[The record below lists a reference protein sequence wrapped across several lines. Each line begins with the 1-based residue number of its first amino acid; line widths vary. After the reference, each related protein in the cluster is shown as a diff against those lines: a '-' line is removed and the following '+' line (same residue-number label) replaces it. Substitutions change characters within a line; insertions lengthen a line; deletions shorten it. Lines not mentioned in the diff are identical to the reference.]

1 MRRDLDALTARE
13 HDLLVVGGGIYGAAA
28 AWDAAQRGLT
38 VALVE
43 REDFGAGVSW
53 NSLKTIHGGLRYL
66 QKADLARMRESI
78 RERRALMRIAPAIV
92 HPLPFLVPTYG
103 HGLAG
108 REALSIALALNDL
121 ISHDRN
127 HGLPVTHH
135 IPRGRILSRHEVL
148 GRIPGVLARGLT
160 GGGLWADAQVRSSE
174 RLGVGFVHA
183 AAEAGAA
190 VANHV
195 EATGFLKVA
204 GRVTGVRARDTATGG
219 DLQVR
224 ARIVLNAAGPGVDAL
239 LAEGG
244 IRRPPAPL
252 LKAWNL
258 VFGRPPSVPLAVGAR
273 TKGRFLFLVPWRDR
287 TMVGTAYAPAETP
300 SDQAIAAF
308 RDEAV
313 RAFPWARLEDD
324 PLVLVHEGLVPGH
337 GGPSGLST
345 RPRLHDHEAE
355 DGVAGLVSVQ
365 GVKYTTARAVAEKA
379 IDLVLRRL
387 GRPGAPCRTAVTP
400 LPRARPLAGPLEART
415 VEAVREEMAV
425 TLSDAVLRR
434 LDLGTTG
441 LPLEADLEIVA
452 RTMATHLG
460 WDSARE
466 GAERAALAKRFP
478 PA

>member
-1 MRRDLDALTARE
+1 M
-13 HDLLVVGGGIYGAAA
+13 
-28 AWDAAQRGLT
+28 
-38 VALVE
+38 
-43 REDFGAGVSW
+43 
-53 NSLKTIHGGLRYL
+53 
-66 QKADLARMRESI
+66 
-78 RERRALMRIAPAIV
+78 
-92 HPLPFLVPTYG
+92 
-103 HGLAG
+103 
-108 REALSIALALNDL
+108 
-121 ISHDRN
+121 
-127 HGLPVTHH
+127 
-135 IPRGRILSRHEVL
+135 
-148 GRIPGVLARGLT
+148 
-160 GGGLWADAQVRSSE
+160 
-174 RLGVGFVHA
+174 
-183 AAEAGAA
+183 
-190 VANHV
+190 ANHV

-460 WDSARE
+460 WDSAGE

>member
-1 MRRDLDALTARE
+1 VRRDLDALAARE
-13 HDLLVVGGGIYGAAA
+13 HDLLVVGGGIHGAAA
-28 AWDAAQRGLT
+28 AWDAAQRGLD

-43 REDFGAGVSW
+43 RDDFGAGVSW

-78 RERRALMRIAPAIV
+78 RERRALLRIAPALV

-103 HGLAG
+103 HGLVG
-108 REALSIALALNDL
+108 REALRIALVLNDL

-127 HGLPVTHH
+127 HGLPATHH
-135 IPRGRILSRHEVL
+135 IPRGRMLSRAEVL
-148 GRIPGVLARGLT
+148 DRLPGAAARGLN
-160 GGGLWADAQVRSSE
+160 GGGLWTDAQVASSE
-174 RLGVGFVHA
+174 RLGVAFVHA
-183 AAEAGAA
+183 AAETGAV

-195 EATGFLKVA
+195 EVLGFLKVG
-204 GRVTGVRARDTATGG
+204 GRVTGIRARDALAGG
-219 DLQVR
+219 HLEVR

-239 LAEGG
+239 LAESG
-244 IRRPPAPL
+244 IRRAPASL

-258 VFGRPPSVPLAVGAR
+258 VFARPPGVPFAVGAR
-273 TKGRFLFLVPWRDR
+273 TDGRFLFLVPWRDR
-287 TMVGTAYAPAETP
+287 TMVGTAYAPAETG
-300 SDQAIAAF
+300 SDQAVAAF
-308 RDEAV
+308 REEAV
-313 RAFPWARLEDD
+313 RAFPWARLEDA
-324 PLVLVHEGLVPGH
+324 PLALVHEGLVPGH

-379 IDLVLRRL
+379 VDLVCRRL
-387 GRPGAPCRTAVTP
+387 GRPPVPCTTAVTP
-400 LPRARPLAGPLEART
+400 LPRARPLEGTLEART
-415 VEAVREEMAV
+415 LEAAREEMAL

-434 LDLGTTG
+434 LDLGTAG
-441 LPLEADLEIVA
+441 LPPQADLETVT

-460 WDSARE
+460 WDHARE